1 VIRVALAALPAH
13 LRAELAASVRGRED
27 WETIAEEAVTSGDF
41 AVDVVVAEAGSRSA
55 AEAAEKTPAA
65 ALVLLSRAAEPQVT
79 VGALRAGA
87 SSVLP
92 ASATPAQILAAIEA
106 AAAGLIAITPED
118 LEGLLSPE
126 PRFSGAHTLTTRE
139 TEVLTLLAEGVSNK
153 EIAYRLGI
161 SEHTAK
167 FHVASI
173 LAKLDAGTRTEAVTE
188 GIRRG
193 LVFV

>member
-1 VIRVALAALPAH
+1 VIRVALASLPAH
-13 LRAELAASVRGRED
+13 LRAELEASLRGRED
-27 WETIAEEAVTSGDF
+27 LETTEELGIAAGDL
-41 AVDVVVAEAGSRSA
+41 AADVVVAEAGSRG
-55 AEAAEKTPAA
+55 AEQVAEKAPGA
-65 ALVLLSRAAEPQVT
+65 ALVLLSRATDPQAT

-87 SSVLP
+87 SSLLP

-106 AAAGLIAITPED
+106 AAAGLITMSPED

>member
-1 VIRVALAALPAH
+1 MIRVALAALPAH
-13 LRAELAASVRGRED
+13 LRAELAASVRSRED
-27 WETIAEEAVTSGDF
+27 WETTEEQLLGGGDF
-41 AVDVVVAEAGSRSA
+41 AADVIVAEAGSRSA
-55 AEAAEKTPAA
+55 GEAAEKAPGA
-65 ALVLLSRAAEPQVT
+65 ALVLLSRATEPQST
-79 VGALRAGA
+79 LGALRAGA

-106 AAAGLIAITPED
+106 AATGLIAITPED

-126 PRFSGAHTLTTRE
+126 LRSSGAHTLTTRE